1 MLLSLVVFGKCSAA
15 TIAITLRRH
24 DACFVFNTILI
35 IYRRSNRTDNK
46 CKPLALDAETV
57 NIIAERKA

>member
-1 MLLSLVVFGKCSAA
+1 MLLSWIVFGKRPAA
-15 TIAITLRRH
+15 TVAITLRRH
-24 DACFVFNTILI
+24 DTCFAYDAFLVT
-35 IYRRSNRTDNK
+35 YRGNNRTDNK